1 MRRKKHSTG
10 VEKVTIWGWGRI
22 NLRIRR
28 YPFVEL
34 EGTKL
39 RMRRYPF
46 EAEKNYVRKPTIW
59 GWQLSKRSDVRFR
72 RDLTYVPKRA
82 MKAISIKDTPV
93 KQRSAPKK
101 IPITFRDSLNNQ
113 ELRARIVKAKMIDVK
128 PLIIT
133 AGHVVRYRN
142 WHVIS
147 SFNTPCKL
155 PQHDARNLKY
165 CMVSLAADFLEP
177 DLWRLCLK
185 NAWAAGKQKMLLPFP
200 C

>member
-1 MRRKKHSTG
+1 
-10 VEKVTIWGWGRI
+10 
-22 NLRIRR
+22 
-28 YPFVEL
+28 
-34 EGTKL
+34 
-39 RMRRYPF
+39 
-46 EAEKNYVRKPTIW
+46 
-59 GWQLSKRSDVRFR
+59 
-72 RDLTYVPKRA
+72 

-142 WHVIS
+142 WHVI
-147 SFNTPCKL
+147 KL

-177 DLWRLCLK
+177 DL
-185 NAWAAGKQKMLLPFP
+185 
-200 C
+200 